1 VDERLRIGHE
11 FYATLD
17 HTFWTHRMIA
27 GIYRIADVLAFYA
40 AHNSYRLS
48 GWGNRDVSKAFWVFA
63 ALLNFLAICFIAVLC

>member
-1 VDERLRIGHE
+1 
-11 FYATLD
+11 
-17 HTFWTHRMIA
+17 MIA